1 MELKGS
7 KKIILLGIILLI
19 VAGIVVVALKGFKV
33 SLTLQK
39 HESLNIV
46 VGKEITL
53 KDAKEIC
60 EDVFGNKRF
69 VVKHLD
75 RFEDAINVRVES
87 ITNEEKSD
95 LVRKIN
101 EKYNTE
107 IEALNV
113 SVKSNSNVRI
123 RDILKLYLKPVIISA
138 VLIVAFIFVRFRNA
152 SPFKVL
158 GNAALKILVIEGC
171 IASVISIT
179 RIPLSAFIINAM
191 AVVAVIVLVLDI
203 ESASKKAT
211 EQVK

>member
-19 VAGIVVVALKGFKV
+19 VAGIVVVALKWFKV

-87 ITNEEKSD
+87 ITNEEKAD
-95 LVRKIN
+95 LVKKIN
-101 EKYNTE
+101 EKYEVN
-107 IEALNV
+107 IEAANV
-113 SVKSNSNVRI
+113 AVKFNSNIRI
-123 RDILKLYLKPVIISA
+123 RDILKLYFKPVVISA
-138 VLIVAFIFVRFRNA
+138 VLIIAFVIVRFRN
-152 SPFKVL
+152 SNPIKIL
-158 GNAALKILVIEGC
+158 GNAALKILVTEGV

-191 AVVAVIVLVLDI
+191 AVVAVVELVLVL
-203 ESASKKAT
+203 ESANKKTVDEA
-211 EQVK
+211 K

>member
-1 MELKGS
+1 MEFKGS

-53 KDAKEIC
+53 KDAKAIC

-75 RFEDAINVRVES
+75 KFKDAINVRVES
-87 ITNEEKSD
+87 ITNEEKAD
-95 LVRKIN
+95 LVRKVN

-107 IEALNV
+107 IDALSV
-113 SVKSNSNVRI
+113 VVKSNSNVRI
-123 RDILKLYLKPVIISA
+123 RDILKLYFKPVVISA
-138 VLIVAFIFVRFRNA
+138 VLIVAFVVVRFRKSN
-152 SPFKVL
+152 PIKILV
-158 GNAALKILVIEGC
+158 NAALKILVTEGV

-179 RIPLSAFIINAM
+179 RIHLSAFIINAM
-191 AVVAVIVLVLDI
+191 AVVAVIELVLII
-203 ESASKKAT
+203 ESTNKKTTEESK
-211 EQVK
+211 

>member
-87 ITNEEKSD
+87 ITNEEKAD
-95 LVRKIN
+95 LVKKIN
-101 EKYNTE
+101 EKYEVN
-107 IEALNV
+107 IEAANFA
-113 SVKSNSNVRI
+113 VKFNSNIRI
-123 RDILKLYLKPVIISA
+123 RDILKLYFKPVVIST
-138 VLIVAFIFVRFRNA
+138 VLIIAFVIVRFRNSNPVKILA
-152 SPFKVL
+152 NV
-158 GNAALKILVIEGC
+158 ALKILVTEGC

-179 RIPLSAFIINAM
+179 RIPLSSFIINVM
-191 AVVAVIVLVLDI
+191 AVVAVVELVLVL
-203 ESASKKAT
+203 ESANKKT
-211 EQVK
+211 VEEVK

>member
-1 MELKGS
+1 MEFKGS

-87 ITNEEKSD
+87 ITNEEKAD
-95 LVRKIN
+95 LVKKIN
-101 EKYNTE
+101 EKYEVN
-107 IEALNV
+107 IEAANV
-113 SVKSNSNVRI
+113 AVKFNSNIRI
-123 RDILKLYLKPVIISA
+123 RDILKLYFKPVVISA
-138 VLIVAFIFVRFRNA
+138 VLIIAFVIVRFRN
-152 SPFKVL
+152 SNPIKIL
-158 GNAALKILVIEGC
+158 GNAALKILVTEGV

-191 AVVAVIVLVLDI
+191 AVVAVVELVLVL
-203 ESASKKAT
+203 ESANKKTVDEA
-211 EQVK
+211 K

>member
-1 MELKGS
+1 MEFKGS

-53 KDAKEIC
+53 KDAKTIC

-75 RFEDAINVRVES
+75 KFEDAINVRVES

-107 IEALNV
+107 IDALSV
-113 SVKSNSNVRI
+113 IVKSNSNIRI
-123 RDILKLYLKPVIISA
+123 RDILKLYFKPVVISA
-138 VLIVAFIFVRFRNA
+138 VLIIAFVIVRFRKSN
-152 SPFKVL
+152 PLKIL
-158 GNAALKILVIEGC
+158 GNAALKILVTEGV
-171 IASVISIT
+171 IASVISIA

-191 AVVAVIVLVLDI
+191 AVVAVIELVLII
-203 ESASKKAT
+203 ESTNKKAS

>member
-87 ITNEEKSD
+87 ITNEEKVD
-95 LVRKIN
+95 LVKKIN
-101 EKYNTE
+101 EKYEVN
-107 IEALNV
+107 IEAANV
-113 SVKSNSNVRI
+113 AVKFNSNIRI
-123 RDILKLYLKPVIISA
+123 RDILKLYFKPVVIST
-138 VLIVAFIFVRFRNA
+138 VLIIAFVIVRFRNSNPVKILA
-152 SPFKVL
+152 NV
-158 GNAALKILVIEGC
+158 ALKILVTEGC

-179 RIPLSAFIINAM
+179 RIPLSSFIINVM
-191 AVVAVIVLVLDI
+191 AVVAVVELVLVL
-203 ESASKKAT
+203 ESANKKT
-211 EQVK
+211 VEEVK

>member
-87 ITNEEKSD
+87 ITNEEKAD
-95 LVRKIN
+95 IVKKIN
-101 EKYNTE
+101 EKYEVN
-107 IEALNV
+107 IEAANFA
-113 SVKSNSNVRI
+113 VKFNSNIRI
-123 RDILKLYLKPVIISA
+123 RDILKLYFKPVVIST
-138 VLIVAFIFVRFRNA
+138 VLIIAFVIVRFRNSNPVKILA
-152 SPFKVL
+152 NV
-158 GNAALKILVIEGC
+158 ALKILVTEGC

-179 RIPLSAFIINAM
+179 RIPLSSFIINVM
-191 AVVAVIVLVLDI
+191 AVVAVVKLVLVL
-203 ESASKKAT
+203 ESANKKT
-211 EQVK
+211 VEEVK

>member
-87 ITNEEKSD
+87 ITNEEKAD
-95 LVRKIN
+95 LVKKIN
-101 EKYNTE
+101 EKYEVN
-107 IEALNV
+107 IEAANV
-113 SVKSNSNVRI
+113 AVKFNSNIRI
-123 RDILKLYLKPVIISA
+123 RDILKLYFKPVVISA
-138 VLIVAFIFVRFRNA
+138 VLIIAFVIVRFRN
-152 SPFKVL
+152 SNPVKIL
-158 GNAALKILVIEGC
+158 GNAALKILVTEGV

-179 RIPLSAFIINAM
+179 RIPLSAFIINVM
-191 AVVAVIVLVLDI
+191 AVVAVVELVLVL
-203 ESASKKAT
+203 ESANKKT
-211 EQVK
+211 VEEVK